1 MRRPRDELV
10 RALRAM
16 PERLAAAGIRSVDP
30 VGDALVPGAVANA
43 VYFGHKYARELDEPS
58 GELPYRLDSPVAA
71 VPGRATRD

>member
-1 MRRPRDELV
+1 MKNLMVSERV
-10 RALRAM
+10 HAL
-16 PERLAAAGIRSVDP
+16 
-30 VGDALVPGAVANA
+30 DALVPGAVAHA